1 MRVGEQLLK
10 TWYGPV
16 MTWIRRSAVA
26 LAALALACGGDA
38 RSESEATGVSST
50 GATGPNASTTD
61 ATTSGPA
68 STASATS
75 GRADSSSTSESD
87 SSPAIFDVGTISD
100 VSRPPT
106 KGPIIP
112 ETCEQ
117 ADAGGSTVGCLF
129 YGVDLDQN
137 GGLEFDQFAIA
148 VSNPQAGTV
157 ADVVVEEKVGGA
169 WQMVDSSL
177 VDPQTLHAFSLADKH
192 HQGSGVMVGGTYRV
206 SSDVPI
212 VAYQFNPLIQGAASS
227 DASLLYPV
235 SSWDSLNRALHWG
248 GGFGRGY
255 LTIVAGFDDTTVE
268 VVPTVATAGGTG
280 VPAGT
285 PGTPFTITLDEG
297 DIAEVMVT
305 TENTSL
311 VGSRIESDDPT
322 KPIGVFSGH
331 ECAWIPHQV
340 TACDHIEDQLSG
352 VRLWGTSFVASRM
365 PVRETDGSVEDSL
378 WQIVASEDDT
388 TVTFTAD
395 PEVTGVPAGPQVL
408 QAGEMVQF
416 YAGGTSAHPGDFL
429 IDADRPIAVANFM
442 TGGGNLNTS
451 NEGDPAMA
459 QQSPIEQY
467 LPRYIVLVPSEWIT
481 DMLVV
486 TRPAGVE
493 VTVDDVAIPDTEFV
507 DAGGGYEVA
516 RIPTTD
522 GVHALDSAEGFMV
535 MVVGF
540 DSADS
545 YAYVGGT
552 GTGVINPN
560 PEG

>member
-1 MRVGEQLLK
+1 MRRVIGLVLF
-10 TWYGPV
+10 TF
-16 MTWIRRSAVA
+16 
-26 LAALALACGGDA
+26 ACGGA
-38 RSESEATGVSST
+38 
-50 GATGPNASTTD
+50 
-61 ATTSGPA
+61 
-68 STASATS
+68 
-75 GRADSSSTSESD
+75 GRSESD
-87 SSPAIFDVGTISD
+87 SFGSSTNVGPGPNTTSEGTTTGLADTTSPSGPSASSTTASSSDTRPPIFDVGTLVD
-100 VSRPPT
+100 VPAPP

-129 YGVDLDQN
+129 YAIDLDQN
-137 GGLEFDQFAIA
+137 GPLESDQFAVA
-148 VSNPQAGTV
+148 VSNPQVDAP
-157 ADVVVEEKVGGA
+157 ADVVVEEKVAGV
-169 WQMVDSSL
+169 WQVVDSS
-177 VDPQTLHAFSLADKH
+177 VVGAQALHAFPLPDKH
-192 HQGSGVMVGGTYRV
+192 HQGSGVMAGGTYRV

-255 LTIVAGFDDTTVE
+255 LTIAAAFDGTTVE
-268 VVPTVATAGGTG
+268 VVPTVATEAGPG
-280 VPAGT
+280 VPAGM
-285 PGTPFTITLDEG
+285 PDTPFSITLDEG
-297 DIAEVMVT
+297 DIAEVMVAT
-305 TENTSL
+305 TNTSL

-331 ECAWIPHQV
+331 ECAQIPHQE

-352 VRLWGTSFVASRM
+352 VRLWGTRFVASRM
-365 PVRETDGSVEDSL
+365 PVREPATPEDSL
-378 WQIVASEDDT
+378 WQLVASEDDT

-395 PEVTGVPAGPQVL
+395 AEVTGVPAGSQVI
-408 QAGEMVQF
+408 QAGEMIQF
-416 YAGGTSAHPGDFL
+416 YAGGSPEHPGDFL
-429 IDADRPIAVANFM
+429 VDADKPIALANFM
-442 TGGGNLNTS
+442 TGEGNLMVPAA
-451 NEGDPAMA
+451 GDPAMA
-459 QQSPIEQY
+459 QLSPIEQY
-467 LPRYIVLVPSEWIT
+467 LPRYIVLVPSEWLN

-486 TRPAGVE
+486 TRPTGVE
-493 VTVDDVAIPDTEFV
+493 VTLDGVAIADASFI

-516 RIPTTD
+516 RVPASD

-540 DSADS
+540 DDADS

-560 PEG
+560 PAG

>member
-1 MRVGEQLLK
+1 
-10 TWYGPV
+10 
-16 MTWIRRSAVA
+16 MTWHRIGGAVLGLCVA
-26 LAALALACGGDA
+26 ACGEETP
-38 RSESEATGVSST
+38 SQTATNGFPATTGASSGPSTATTGTSAASST
-50 GATGPNASTTD
+50 TAP
-61 ATTSGPA
+61 TSGSP
-68 STASATS
+68 STS
-75 GRADSSSTSESD
+75 GSSGD
-87 SSPAIFDVGTISD
+87 PPAVFDVGTLPD
-100 VSRPPT
+100 VDVPQPE
-106 KGPIIP
+106 GPIIP

-117 ADAGGSTVGCLF
+117 ASAGLSTVGCLF

-148 VSNPQAGTV
+148 VSNPQAAAAAEV
-157 ADVVVEEKVGGA
+157 IVEEKVGGV
-169 WQMVDSSL
+169 WQQVDSHTL
-177 VDPQTLHAFSLADKH
+177 APQALHAFPLEDKH

-206 SSDVPI
+206 SADVPI

-248 GGFGRGY
+248 GGYGRGY
-255 LTIVAGFDDTTVE
+255 LTIVAAFDDTTVE
-268 VVPTVATAGGTG
+268 VVPSVATLGGTG

-285 PGTPFTITLDEG
+285 PGTPLSITLDEG
-297 DIAEVMVT
+297 DIAEVMVSA
-305 TENTSL
+305 ENTSL

-352 VRLWGTSFVASRM
+352 VRLWGTRFVASRM
-365 PVRETDGSVEDSL
+365 PVRQAPGTVPEDSL

-416 YAGGTSAHPGDFL
+416 YAGGTEAHPGDF
-429 IDADRPIAVANFM
+429 IVDADKPIAVANFM
-442 TGGGNLNTS
+442 TGEGNLTMGNT
-451 NEGDPAMA
+451 GDPAMA

-467 LPRYIVLVPSEWIT
+467 LPRYIVLVPSEWVT

-493 VTVDDVAIPDTEFV
+493 VTVDGVAIDDAEFV
-507 DAGGGYEVA
+507 DAGEGFEVA
-516 RIPTTD
+516 RVLTTD

-540 DSADS
+540 DDADS

>member
-1 MRVGEQLLK
+1 MA
-10 TWYGPV
+10 
-16 MTWIRRSAVA
+16 WIRTSALGFLAVA
-26 LAALALACGGDA
+26 AACGGTP
-38 RSESEATGVSST
+38 RSETEATGGSTGPGPVGTTTSST
-50 GATGPNASTTD
+50 GASATTRADTTGPSSSSD
-61 ATTSGPA
+61 DTSGAP
-68 STASATS
+68 
-75 GRADSSSTSESD
+75 
-87 SSPAIFDVGTISD
+87 PAIFDVGTVAD
-100 VSRPPT
+100 VPAPPV
-106 KGPIIP
+106 GPIIP
-112 ETCEQ
+112 TTCEQ
-117 ADAGGSTVGCLF
+117 AAAGESTVGCLF

-148 VSNPQAGTV
+148 VSNPQADTP
-157 ADVVVEEKVGGA
+157 ADVVVEEKVGGV
-169 WQMVDSSL
+169 WQMVDGTT
-177 VDPQTLHAFSLADKH
+177 VAPQTLHAFSLADKH
-192 HQGSGVMVGGTYRV
+192 HQGSGVMAGGTYRV
-206 SSDVPI
+206 TSDVPI

-255 LTIVAGFDDTTVE
+255 LTIVAAFDGTTVE
-268 VVPTVATAGGTG
+268 VVPTVATEAGTG
-280 VPAGT
+280 VPAGS
-285 PGTPFTITLDEG
+285 PGVPFSLTLDEG

-305 TENTSL
+305 TSNTSL
-311 VGSRIESDDPT
+311 VGSRIESDDPD

-331 ECAWIPHQV
+331 ECAWIPHMV

-365 PVRETDGSVEDSL
+365 PVREPATPETSL
-378 WQIVASEDDT
+378 WQVVASEDDT

-395 PEVTGVPAGPQVL
+395 PEVTGVPAGPQIL
-408 QAGEMVQF
+408 QAGDVIEF
-416 YAGGTSAHPGDFL
+416 YAGGTPAHPGDFL
-429 IDADRPIAVANFM
+429 VDADKPIAVANYM
-442 TGGGNLNTS
+442 TGEGNLMTANA
-451 NEGDPAMA
+451 GDPAMA

-467 LPRYIVLVPSEWIT
+467 LPRYIVLVPSEWIN
-481 DMLVV
+481 DVLVV

-493 VTVDDVAIPDTEFV
+493 VTIDGVAIDEGAFI

-516 RIPTTD
+516 RVPTTD
-522 GVHALDSAEGFMV
+522 GVHALDSEEGFMV

-540 DSADS
+540 DDADS